1 MFRNYKKMFGLM
13 KKRKDVIVARFY
25 DDDKNNFK
33 DFDGFPEKKD
43 TEISFQHPPAI
54 LYVECIHVNDT
65 TPNSLIFPTIKKP
78 NTFYSTNG
86 LTYIKKYNE
95 KYFQGKQPTLEE
107 KLLVN
112 FLQEQPKKDYFFAFS
127 YPKNGITTEQI
138 ENLKRW
144 VVKNRH
150 DYRIVFFD
158 WDKTL
163 TVMEGFFNSKLTE
176 VDNFVCD
183 YAQYI
188 MGGKER
194 FDSLKDMF
202 AFLTTHHVQVYIITR
217 NGTLSYP
224 DEKPTFTKIVQC
236 VYPEFQQDQFIY
248 VQGETTKRKALDR
261 WRPKP
266 WTEDMK
272 EPEIV
277 VTAES
282 ETLTPT
288 PTKPLKQPNVVVP
301 AESRPLTRTASLRQA
316 QDSSIVSLLLL
327 VILFL

>member
-1 MFRNYKKMFGLM
+1 MEE
-13 KKRKDVIVARFY
+13 KDVIVARFY
-25 DDDKNNFK
+25 DNDQRNFR
-33 DFDGFPEKKD
+33 GFGE
-43 TEISFQHPPAI
+43 TEISLQDPPAS
-54 LYVECIHVNDT
+54 LRVECIYVDD
-65 TPNSLIFPTIKKP
+65 IKASP
-78 NTFYSTNG
+78 LTEGPFYNG
-86 LTYIKKYNE
+86 RSYTKKYFE
-95 KYFQGKQPTLEE
+95 GKQQEE
-107 KLLVN
+107 
-112 FLQEQPKKDYFFAFS
+112 QERPLYKFISWAGRVDNYLNKTQ
-127 YPKNGITTEQI
+127 PKNGMTTEQI
-138 ENLKRW
+138 ENLKQW
-144 VVKNRH
+144 VVENRH

-158 WDKTL
+158 WDRTL
-163 TVMEGFFNSKLTE
+163 TVMEGFFDVKLTE

-202 AFLTTHHVQVYIITR
+202 AFLTEHHVQVYIITR

-224 DEKPTFTKIVQC
+224 DEIPTFTKIVQC

-266 WTEDMK
+266 WTKDMK
-272 EPEIV
+272 EPEVV